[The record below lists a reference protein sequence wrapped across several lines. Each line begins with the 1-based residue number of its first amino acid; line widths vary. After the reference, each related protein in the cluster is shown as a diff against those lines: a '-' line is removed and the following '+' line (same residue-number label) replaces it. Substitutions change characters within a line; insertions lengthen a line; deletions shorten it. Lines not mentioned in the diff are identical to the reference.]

1 MLTVFRH
8 VHIQEG
14 DLQNHRWKMYTLA
27 VALIM
32 EIVSTS
38 KATELRKKSYR
49 QISMALFTYFKYD
62 NTKSLK
68 IEVKYSWINFPLDS
82 SPDLRQKKDS
92 VFNSVFLC
100 YVHCSSPH
108 LMEVRERIRI
118 NGKPLAK
125 EKFAKYFFDCWDNL
139 YNNGD
144 VSY

>member
-1 MLTVFRH
+1 
-8 VHIQEG
+8 
-14 DLQNHRWKMYTLA
+14 MYTLA

-32 EIVSTS
+32 EIVLTS

-49 QISMALFTYFKYD
+49 QISMPLFTYFKYD

-100 YVHCSSPH
+100 YVAHH
-108 LMEVRERIRI
+108 I
-118 NGKPLAK
+118 
-125 EKFAKYFFDCWDNL
+125 
-139 YNNGD
+139 
-144 VSY
+144 